1 MPNSEKP
8 TENYEK
14 GMSIEACIKIANKL
28 IEQNGLCLFLMDVKK
43 SKQFSNRQELNTQ
56 LESLI
61 QDLNTKFDE
70 YFPENNLATPTRTE
84 KGFPFLFGDGAWTAI
99 NDSEVIPKII
109 DYSSNNYPELNFY
122 YNVAEDGYDENG
134 TRTVK

>member
-1 MPNSEKP
+1 MSNSEKL

-14 GMSIEACIKIANKL
+14 GISVEACIKRADEFIKK
-28 IEQNGLCLFLMDVKK
+28 NGLCLFLMDLKG

-56 LESLI
+56 LGLLI
-61 QDLNTKFDE
+61 QDLNTEFDE
-70 YFPENNLATPTRTE
+70 YFPENNLATSTRTE

-99 NDSEVIPKII
+99 NNSEVIPKII

-122 YNVAEDGYDENG
+122 YNVAEDGYDEDG